1 MELTSAQRKALSAQA
16 HELKPVV
23 IIGQAGVTDGV
34 MGKIAESLKAHE
46 LIKIKF
52 NEYKEDKQKLAEEI
66 ANTCEA
72 GLVRIIGNV
81 AILYKENEEK
91 EADEK
96 KSHK

>member
-1 MELTSAQRKALSAQA
+1 
-16 HELKPVV
+16 
-23 IIGQAGVTDGV
+23 

-52 NEYKEDKQKLAEEI
+52 NEYKEDKQQLVEEI

-72 GLVRIIGNV
+72 GLVRIIGNI

-91 EADEK
+91 EADKK